1 MHPSMPQVLV
11 WFCLC
16 PLFRGVKVRTWDE
29 LPVQSCLYRER
40 PPSHLYPITNLFY
53 PLGRFLSSY
62 SIRCLRSL
70 TLLCLSSVVV
80 QVFLQSLLVWF
91 QVNFL
96 KFWSCNARVH
106 LVPVLPAHCL
116 LVYSIFFHP
125 HWALAWNLSHA
136 LPSPSHFLC
145 SSLTFPSWVSSLFS
159 FKLKQGKDE
168 LRMGLSYSFFMQL
181 YFHPWLRPSWPWLI
195 SVVTWGSSILHD
207 GDRVTLPASVKLSWG
222 GSGACWSFVDL
233 SNPST
238 VKHLSFAS
246 PIISVRP
253 EYCLLPANIHWV
265 CSHSPSPLFA
275 LLSIFTGEAISFWLH
290 TNPDISA
297 EGHDLAEGC

>member
-16 PLFRGVKVRTWDE
+16 PLFRGVNVRTWDE

-136 LPSPSHFLC
+136 LPSPSHFSAHHFFFL
-145 SSLTFPSWVSSLFS
+145 SLLTLQLQTETGRRWVVS
-159 FKLKQGKDE
+159 GT
-168 LRMGLSYSFFMQL
+168 QL
-181 YFHPWLRPSWPWLI
+181 QL
-195 SVVTWGSSILHD
+195 LH
-207 GDRVTLPASVKLSWG
+207 A
-222 GSGACWSFVDL
+222 A
-233 SNPST
+233 
-238 VKHLSFAS
+238 
-246 PIISVRP
+246 
-253 EYCLLPANIHWV
+253 LLP
-265 CSHSPSPLFA
+265 PLA
-275 LLSIFTGEAISFWLH
+275 KTKLT
-290 TNPDISA
+290 
-297 EGHDLAEGC
+297 LAHFSCHLRQFYTSWWW